1 MKKLMMGLVLLFAA
15 AGTYAQV
22 TVHAE
27 QGNNIDY
34 SNYKS
39 FAWASSISNDL
50 EPGVYFLN
58 DLVLKAQIREAVKG
72 ELMGRGYQ
80 LSQNPEQSDMVV
92 NFRVFD
98 KPVTLKGSEGYGDDY
113 WGSSGATSSN
123 YSYITDDTSY
133 EVQAGTLL
141 ISLAD
146 RKNGKVFWQG
156 FASGLIDNN
165 QFVKDEVKIREAVKS
180 IFDEYSQNAKAYSRK

>member
-22 TVHAE
+22 SVHSQQA
-27 QGNNIDY
+27 NNIDY
-34 SNYKS
+34 SKYKN
-39 FAWASSISNDL
+39 FTWASGISNDL

-80 LSQNPEQSDMVV
+80 LNESRDQSDMLV
-92 NFRVFD
+92 NFRIFD
-98 KPVTLKGSEGYGDDY
+98 KPVTLKTGADYGENY
-113 WGSSGATSSN
+113 WGDTAADYT
-123 YSYITDDTSY
+123 YDTEETSY
-133 EVQAGTLL
+133 DVQAGTLL

-146 RKNGKVFWQG
+146 RKSGKVFWQG
-156 FASGLIDNN
+156 FASGLIDNS

-180 IFDEYSQNAKAYSRK
+180 IFDEYTQTAKAYSRK